1 MRVGGRLAFSD
12 LTKEQKNP
20 IILAKEHFLARM
32 IVLDYHER
40 HHHTGVDQTHFGLR
54 ERFWILQSR
63 QLIRK
68 ILRTCVKCR
77 RITSQPYAPLMG
89 NLPEGRLSLS
99 NTEPPWT
106 HVGVDLTGAIQLRR
120 VGRRTITPEKAYIV
134 LYTCLATRGVYLDL
148 MITNKTEDFLLS
160 FKRLCGEL
168 GTPKYLYSDQAGY
181 FVRANEELKESFENM
196 ESGLRTLQNNGQI
209 LWRFNASKA
218 PHEAGTWER
227 LVKSTKHIL
236 LKICRNALLNYVE
249 FQTVLKETQALLNDR
264 PLLQLS
270 SDALDVLTPSML
282 IYGKRLLPYRDNFAQ
297 IKPERTR

>member
-1 MRVGGRLAFSD
+1 M
-12 LTKEQKNP
+12 
-20 IILAKEHFLARM
+20 
-32 IVLDYHER
+32 
-40 HHHTGVDQTHFGLR
+40 
-54 ERFWILQSR
+54 
-63 QLIRK
+63 
-68 ILRTCVKCR
+68 
-77 RITSQPYAPLMG
+77 
-89 NLPEGRLSLS
+89 
-99 NTEPPWT
+99 
-106 HVGVDLTGAIQLRR
+106 GVDLTGAIQLRR
-120 VGRRTITPEKAYIV
+120 VGRQTITPEKAYIV
-134 LYTCLATRGVYLDL
+134 VYTCLATCGVYLDL
-148 MITNKTEDFLLS
+148 MITNKTGDFLLS

-181 FVRANEELKESFENM
+181 FVRAKDELKESHERM
-196 ESGLRTLQNNGQI
+196 EEGLKKLHNNGQI

-282 IYGKRLLPYRDNFAQ
+282 IYGKRPYRA
-297 IKPERTR
+297 I